1 MSGRRAVAVVA
12 RREFSERLRQRSF
25 QVSTAVTLL
34 IVAAIAVLGGLTS
47 GDDSE
52 SYEVGTQGAE
62 AAVIARAAA
71 SLGSQQDISVEAR
84 AVESEAAARAALED
98 DELDAV
104 LTANGELLTAEE
116 APAALERLMQVA
128 AREVRSAESL
138 RAEGLSRSDVQR
150 ALDPPPLRPVSLD
163 PDGDESERR
172 GVAAAASFLLYGQ
185 LLVYGIWVAMGVVEE
200 KSSRV
205 VEVLLAAVTPRAL
218 IAGKIIGLGLLGLA
232 QFALLGVVG
241 LAIASAAGAIEIDLS
256 EAGILAVVLVWF
268 LLGYGLYAGLYAMA
282 GVVVSR
288 QEDVQSSTT
297 PLTMA
302 IILSFLLVFPALN
315 DPSGGLA
322 RIASIVPISSPLVMP
337 GRIALGEATAVEIAI
352 SLVLLIASIA
362 LLVPLVAR
370 VYEGAVL
377 RMGRPLKL
385 VEAWR
390 AARS

>member
-1 MSGRRAVAVVA
+1 MR
-12 RREFSERLRQRSF
+12 
-25 QVSTAVTLL
+25 
-34 IVAAIAVLGGLTS
+34 
-47 GDDSE
+47 
-52 SYEVGTQGAE
+52 
-62 AAVIARAAA
+62 
-71 SLGSQQDISVEAR
+71 
-84 AVESEAAARAALED
+84 VESEAAARAALED

-138 RAEGLSRSDVQR
+138 RAEGLSRSEVQR

-256 EAGILAVVLVWF
+256 EAGILGVVLVWF

-337 GRIALGEATAVEIAI
+337 GRIALGEATAVEIAL

>member
-1 MSGRRAVAVVA
+1 MSGGRAVALVA

-128 AREVRSAESL
+128 AREVRSADAL
-138 RAEGLSRSDVQR
+138 RAEGLSRSEVQR
-150 ALDPPPLRPVSLD
+150 ALDPPPLQPVSLD

-218 IAGKIIGLGLLGLA
+218 IAGKIIGKVMQPCLLTRFSLPY
-232 QFALLGVVG
+232 
-241 LAIASAAGAIEIDLS
+241 ID
-256 EAGILAVVLVWF
+256 
-268 LLGYGLYAGLYAMA
+268 
-282 GVVVSR
+282 
-288 QEDVQSSTT
+288 TT
-297 PLTMA
+297 
-302 IILSFLLVFPALN
+302 
-315 DPSGGLA
+315 
-322 RIASIVPISSPLVMP
+322 
-337 GRIALGEATAVEIAI
+337 
-352 SLVLLIASIA
+352 
-362 LLVPLVAR
+362 
-370 VYEGAVL
+370 
-377 RMGRPLKL
+377 
-385 VEAWR
+385 WR
-390 AARS
+390 CV